1 MIIYQLGL
9 ILKLGKVRAQ
19 REELKAAQVKPILA
33 SQLYAFAECAHDG
46 FVLRMTDRVF

>member
-19 REELKAAQVKPILA
+19 REELKAAQVKTYKLH
-33 SQLYAFAECAHDG
+33 SDMLMLYVKCKA
-46 FVLRMTDRVF
+46 